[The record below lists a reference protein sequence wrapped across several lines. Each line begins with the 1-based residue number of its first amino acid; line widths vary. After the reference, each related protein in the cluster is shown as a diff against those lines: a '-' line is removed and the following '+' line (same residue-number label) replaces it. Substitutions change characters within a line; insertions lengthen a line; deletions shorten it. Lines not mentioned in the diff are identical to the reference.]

1 MPQKSDYPLYATSI
15 SKPTQE
21 LFIFRDNG
29 QEVRVKLT
37 GEGLVSIYNLTTEER
52 KHILKHFYKKKE
64 KNGST
69 NKTKA

>member
-29 QEVRVKLT
+29 QQVRVKLT
-37 GEGLVSIYNLTTEER
+37 GSQPVSDYKLTPEER
-52 KHILKHFYKKKE
+52 IHILEHFYKKK
-64 KNGST
+64 S
-69 NKTKA
+69 